1 MGSRAWL
8 ERFLRTEVR
17 APAWWR
23 HQASH
28 VRNYL
33 ALFLLL
39 FVPIRSHAQTSNT
52 YPIDLP
58 TALQLAGAQNLDI
71 KIARERLA
79 EARATHESAVSQ
91 FFPWVAPG
99 ISYRQHNGKIQDV
112 GGSIIDVNKYSYAP
126 GATINAQVE
135 LGDAICKSLAARQ
148 LVRAADHAVE
158 SQRQDTALAAAQGYF
173 DLAFAQSSVGVAAE
187 SLRISTNYD
196 NQIQRAVEA
205 GLAFKGDALRVRVQ
219 KARNQLA
226 LRQAIEQQRVAAARL
241 AQVLRL
247 DPMVELVP
255 SDSDLAPLTLIETN
269 TALDYI
275 VQETLHSRP
284 ELKQN
289 QALLAS
295 AKDTQT
301 GAKYGPLIPTL
312 GAQAFLGGL
321 GGGHSGVSDSFG
333 DSEDYL
339 LSLSWRIGPGGLFD
353 SSRIHS
359 SDARLR
365 VVQFTQEKIRD
376 DVVRQAVEAF
386 THWQSAADQ
395 LVTVRNVLAAA
406 EESLK
411 LAEQRKEFA
420 VGVVLETIQAEQ
432 DLTRARLDYL
442 KTICE
447 FNRAQYS
454 LQKAMGRL

>member
-1 MGSRAWL
+1 MRN
-8 ERFLRTEVR
+8 
-17 APAWWR
+17 P
-23 HQASH
+23 QASNLKPH
-28 VRNYL
+28 GNFNFQAPKTAISRLTFYVL
-33 ALFLLL
+33 TVAILTSTAF
-39 FVPIRSHAQTSNT
+39 PQTNT

-58 TALQLAGAQNLDI
+58 AALQLAGAQNLDV

-79 EARATHESAVSQ
+79 EARATHESAISQ

-126 GATINAQVE
+126 GATFNAQVE
-135 LGDAICKSLAARQ
+135 LGDAIYKSLAAKQ

-158 SQRQDTALAAAQGYF
+158 SQRQDSVLAAAQGYF
-173 DLAFAQSSVGVAAE
+173 DLAFAQSSVGVANE
-187 SLRISTNYD
+187 SLRIATNYD

-205 GLAFKGDALRVRVQ
+205 GLAFRGDALRARVQ
-219 KARNQLA
+219 RERDQLA
-226 LRQAIEQQRVAAARL
+226 LRQAVEQQRIAAARL
-241 AQVLRL
+241 AEVLHL
-247 DPMVELVP
+247 DPTVELVP
-255 SDSDLAPLTLIETN
+255 PDSDLAPLTLIETN

-289 QALLAS
+289 QALVAS
-295 AKDTQT
+295 TKDSQT

-333 DSEDYL
+333 DQEDYL
-339 LSLSWRIGPGGLFD
+339 LSLSWRVGPGGLFD
-353 SSRIHS
+353 STRIHAS
-359 SDARLR
+359 GAKLKIA
-365 VVQFTQEKIRD
+365 QFTLEKTRD
-376 DVVRQAVEAF
+376 DVVRQTVEAF

-395 LVTVRNVLAAA
+395 LVTSRNVLAAA
-406 EESLK
+406 EESLR

-442 KTICE
+442 KTIAD
-447 FNRAQYS
+447 FNRAQYA
-454 LQKAMGRL
+454 LQKAIGKL

>member
-1 MGSRAWL
+1 MITHHASRITLLTLYA
-8 ERFLRTEVR
+8 
-17 APAWWR
+17 
-23 HQASH
+23 
-28 VRNYL
+28 L
-33 ALFLLL
+33 ALLAGRAL
-39 FVPIRSHAQTSNT
+39 SQSTNT

-58 TALQLAGAQNLDI
+58 TALQLAGAQNLDV

-99 ISYRQHNGKIQDV
+99 IAYRQHNGKIQDV
-112 GGSIIDVNKYSYAP
+112 GGSIIDVSKYSYAP
-126 GATINAQVE
+126 GATINAQVDF
-135 LGDAICKSLAARQ
+135 GDAIYKSLAAKQ

-158 SQRQDTALAAAQGYF
+158 SQRQDSVLAAAQGYF
-173 DLAFAQSSVGVAAE
+173 DLALAQSSVGVANE
-187 SLRISTNYD
+187 SLRIATNYD

-219 KARNQLA
+219 RERDQLA
-226 LRQAIEQQRVAAARL
+226 LRQAIEQQRIAGARL
-241 AQVLRL
+241 AEVLRL
-247 DPMVELVP
+247 DPTVELVSP
-255 SDSDLAPLTLIETN
+255 DSDLAPLTLIETN

-312 GAQAFLGGL
+312 GAQAYLGGL

-339 LSLSWRIGPGGLFD
+339 LGLSWRIGPGGLFD
-353 SSRIHS
+353 ASRIHT
-359 SDARLR
+359 SDARVR
-365 VVQFTQEKIRD
+365 ITQFADEKIRD

-395 LVTVRNVLAAA
+395 LVTARNVLALA
-406 EESLK
+406 EESLR

-420 VGVVLETIQAEQ
+420 VGVVLEAIQAEQ

-442 KTICE
+442 KTIAD
-447 FNRAQYS
+447 FNRAQYT
-454 LQKAMGRL
+454 LQKAIGKL